1 MKKKTLLKLF
11 SVFFLGALLEL
22 LPMISDAAFEKNC
35 RTQGEFC
42 PRENRA
48 MRNRHQAPNPT
59 LIKDQMAARHPDDV
73 IGDTNYDHQ
82 FHNSNPRNK
91 VSDPEGDLLFSS

>member
-1 MKKKTLLKLF
+1 MLKRI
-11 SVFFLGALLEL
+11 SIVFWGALLVL
-22 LPMISDAAFEKNC
+22 APIISEAAFEKNC

-59 LIKDQMAARHPDDV
+59 LIKDQIDTNNREDV
-73 IGDTNYDHQ
+73 IGDSHYDQ
-82 FHNSNPRNK
+82 RFHNSNPRNK